1 MIRTANDWDEILKS
15 EFEAPYFEELRA
27 FLRSEYRAG
36 KTVYP
41 PKDEILNALK
51 LTSYKDTKILILGQD
66 PYHGEGQAMGLCFS
80 VREGVK
86 IPPSLQ
92 NIFKELQNDIKPD
105 APDGV
110 NSPEHKR
117 LLSGDL
123 SAWAAQGVLLL
134 NTVLTVRASEPLSH
148 RGKGWE
154 RFTDAVI
161 KALAAREDPTVFI
174 LWGREA
180 QAKESLIRGPEMS
193 RPNKL
198 ILKGSHP
205 SPLSA
210 HHGFFGGRYFS
221 KANRFLELT
230 GREAID
236 WYAL

>member
-1 MIRTANDWDEILKS
+1 MIRTGNDWDEILKS

-51 LTSYKDTKILILGQD
+51 LTSYKDTKVLILGQD

-92 NIFKELQNDIKPD
+92 NIFKELHDDIVPETS
-105 APDGV
+105 DGAGSIV
-110 NSPEHKR
+110 QKR
-117 LLSGDL
+117 MLSGDL
-123 SAWAAQGVLLL
+123 SAWAGQGVLLL
-134 NTVLTVRASEPLSH
+134 NTVLSVRAAEPLSH

-161 KALAAREDPTVFI
+161 RALSAREEPTVFI

-180 QAKESLIRGPEMS
+180 QAKESLIRDPAINH
-193 RPNKL
+193 PNKL

-230 GREAID
+230 GREQID
-236 WYAL
+236 WYAV